1 VTIAPEN
8 NHYIMIME
16 KALEGMAKAA
26 NKGEFHVDIIPIHMI
41 RSSS

>member
-1 VTIAPEN
+1 VTVAPEN
-8 NHYIMIME
+8 DRYITIAE

-26 NKGEFHVDIIPIHMI
+26 NKGEFHVDIIPIHTI